1 MPKMENWSPEG
12 EDRWVH
18 DHYDLEAEIT
28 EEEAKDAVDADFLYV
43 GRVYDNE
50 VGRDVLL
57 YRNESRTISEA
68 REELRAF
75 VKRSPYNRKRHVMSD
90 PTAVDLLVRSVYT
103 GYPWVEPDGRMP
115 EEDGDKEF
123 GPGETIQGHTE
134 TLGEIDWSIINR
146 IDDKTVQAG
155 YYTEL
160 RHHRETYVIA
170 GEFGSTVQEFEEYAE
185 SLLEDADTEYFQWEE
200 FRQQVKDEENLVFE
214 ETGRREQA
222 TVHETE
228 GDMEIVETSDTA
240 FVAEEV

>member
-75 VKRSPYNRKRHVMSD
+75 LKRSPYNRERHVMS
-90 PTAVDLLVRSVYT
+90 TYESVNLLNSSVFS

-115 EEDGDKEF
+115 EEDGTGEF
-123 GPGETIQGHTE
+123 GPGETVQGHTE
-134 TLGEIDWSIINR
+134 TLGDVDWGIINS
-146 IDDKTVQAG
+146 IDDKGVEKG
-155 YYTEL
+155 YYAEVQQG
-160 RHHRETYVIA
+160 RDHFVIA
-170 GEFGSTVQEFEEYAE
+170 GPDRSTVKEFKDYAE
-185 SLLEDADTEYFQWEE
+185 SLMDDPDSEYWQFEE
-200 FRQQVKDEENLVFE
+200 FRERVDEENVVFE
-214 ETGRREQA
+214 QTGRYETA

-240 FVAEEV
+240 FVAEKV